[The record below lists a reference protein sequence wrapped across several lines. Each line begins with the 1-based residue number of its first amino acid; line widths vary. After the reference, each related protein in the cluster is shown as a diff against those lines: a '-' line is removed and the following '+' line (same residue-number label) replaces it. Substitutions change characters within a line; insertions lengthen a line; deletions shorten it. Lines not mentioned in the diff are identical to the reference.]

1 MLSTTIL
8 SAGRDRALLYTRNRV
23 LEEAGYLVTPAI
35 TPAEITECCFKGGF
49 DLVVLCHSIPQ
60 QERKRIARLV
70 RMHTPSTPVIVLAD
84 MPTRKYEFGDLTVYS
99 EAANL
104 LSCIPEALKST
115 TERRPSAP
123 AHTPRHVSA
132 PRPRRSA

>member
-1 MLSTTIL
+1 MSSITIL

-23 LEEAGYLVTPAI
+23 MEEAGYIVTSAI
-35 TPAEITECCFKGGF
+35 TPAEITDFCFRGDF
-49 DLVVLCHSIPQ
+49 DLVILCHSIPQ
-60 QERKRIARLV
+60 EERERIARLV

-84 MPTRKYEFGDLTVYS
+84 MPTRKYDFGDLTVHS

-104 LSCIPEALKST
+104 LSCIPEALKLAAH
-115 TERRPSAP
+115 RKLAMA
-123 AHTPRHVSA
+123 AHTAGHVSA